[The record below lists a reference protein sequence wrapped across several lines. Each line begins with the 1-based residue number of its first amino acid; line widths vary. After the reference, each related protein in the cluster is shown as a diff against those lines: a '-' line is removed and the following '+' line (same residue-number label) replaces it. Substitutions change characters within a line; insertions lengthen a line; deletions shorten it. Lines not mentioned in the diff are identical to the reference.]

1 MCVVVRL
8 SVGWLW
14 HRWRCFSCRVLRPPC
29 FFRSSERCVLCS
41 SQDTYTQRRAA
52 CSFLLSDLLCKN
64 ARLTTNSSRF
74 LTTHNCF
81 RAVNLTTPSM
91 YEEINGRLSLA
102 LQNISECS
110 LKNLMEMSGNRHRKS
125 WTPRKTCWQDWNIF
139 ESLLVR
145 NNIICIYFMNLM
157 LPCME
162 LTCYVE
168 RRMKAPSAIMVFVYL
183 QFCDTFDSIWQ
194 VCIWK
199 CGLIYNDLIR
209 VSFSLVWLSVWFFFV
224 WSGFWFDKTCIGF
237 TGTSLDVS
245 ESEVE

>member
-1 MCVVVRL
+1 MFLDVCGCASDDVK
-8 SVGWLW
+8 
-14 HRWRCFSCRVLRPPC
+14 RWMTLASMKVFFMSRPPTAM
-29 FFRSSERCVLCS
+29 FFQIFREVCS

-91 YEEINGRLSLA
+91 YEGINGRLSLA
-102 LQNISECS
+102 LLNISECS
-110 LKNLMEMSGNRHRKS
+110 LKNRMEMSGNRHRKS

-145 NNIICIYFMNLM
+145 NNFICIYFMNLM
-157 LPCME
+157 LSCME

-168 RRMKAPSAIMVFVYL
+168 RGEWRHHQQSWCLFT
-183 QFCDTFDSIWQ
+183 C
-194 VCIWK
+194 
-199 CGLIYNDLIR
+199 N
-209 VSFSLVWLSVWFFFV
+209 SVTPLTV
-224 WSGFWFDKTCIGF
+224 FDKFAFGSVVWYTMIW
-237 TGTSLDVS
+237 
-245 ESEVE
+245 

>member
-110 LKNLMEMSGNRHRKS
+110 LKTS
-125 WTPRKTCWQDWNIF
+125 WRCQEIDT
-139 ESLLVR
+139 ES
-145 NNIICIYFMNLM
+145 
-157 LPCME
+157 PGPQ
-162 LTCYVE
+162 E
-168 RRMKAPSAIMVFVYL
+168 RRADKIETSSNRYWWEITLFVFIL
-183 QFCDTFDSIWQ
+183 WT
-194 VCIWK
+194 
-199 CGLIYNDLIR
+199 
-209 VSFSLVWLSVWFFFV
+209 
-224 WSGFWFDKTCIGF
+224 
-237 TGTSLDVS
+237 
-245 ESEVE
+245 